1 MIEEFWLAPDMEP
14 RIVTETPSYLIAYKP
29 PRMHTAPLQPGE
41 ENNLL
46 AWIALRFPEVLRIK
60 GRKDIEGGL
69 IHRLDY
75 ETQGLVLC
83 ARTKDAMKILLAQQ
97 EKGEIGKEYE
107 AVCCKK
113 NNALLPGFPPLPA
126 GFEMQKCIPGCV
138 SECESTIIES
148 AFRPYGK
155 GRKAVR
161 PLLTGNAKHK
171 MGELYRTEILSCTEM
186 GGKCFFKICIRKGF
200 RHQIRCH
207 LAWIGRPI
215 LNDSLYSSGDSG
227 FLALRA
233 TGIVIGGQGANVEK

>member
-1 MIEEFWLAPDMEP
+1 MEEFWLTPSMEP
-14 RIVTETPSYLIAYKP
+14 HIVTETPSYLIAYKP

-46 AWIALRFPEVLRIK
+46 AWIALRFPEVLQIK
-60 GRKDIEGGL
+60 GRKEIEGGL

-83 ARTKDAMKILLAQQ
+83 ARTENAMKTLLAQQ
-97 EKGEIGKEYE
+97 EMGEIIKEYE
-107 AVCCKK
+107 ACCHKDRYP
-113 NNALLPGFPPLPA
+113 LLPGFPPSP
-126 GFEMQKCIPGCV
+126 EYTTV
-138 SECESTIIES
+138 IES
-148 AFRPYGK
+148 AFRPFGK

-161 PLLTGNAKHK
+161 PLVEDNTRHK
-171 MGELYRTEILSCTEM
+171 MGELYRTEIISCAEM
-186 GGKCFFKICIRKGF
+186 GDTCFLKIRIRKGF

-215 LNDSLYSSGDSG
+215 LYDPLYGGGGDSG

-233 TGIVIGGQGANVEK
+233 AGITVDCQTICGICSC